1 VAGEIRT
8 VGVVGLGI
16 MGAGI
21 VEVFARTGLD
31 VVALEIDEAALER
44 GREALRRSTERAVSR
59 GRLTEAEAAALLGRI
74 AFDTDY
80 AALGTADL
88 VVEAAPERIGIKRQ
102 VFAELDS
109 VCRADTILATNTSSL
124 SVTEIATGTKRPER
138 VLGLHFFNPAPVMKL
153 VEVIHTAATGPAVV
167 ATVQELAERLGKV
180 PVTVADR
187 AGFVANYLLL
197 GYLNHAA
204 TLFGDGAAGRE
215 ELDAAMTGGAGL
227 PMGPLALMDLI
238 GLDTV
243 REILDVIHDSDVG
256 GDRHAVAPAVR
267 DLVTAGRLGRKTGRG
282 FYTYDRPGGG
292 KVVPDEHTPAAPVAE
307 RPELV
312 DALLVPY
319 LEDALAMLA
328 SGYADADGIDHA
340 MTLGCGYPV
349 GPVAEARCRGLA

>member
-21 VEVFARTGLD
+21 AEVFARHGLAVTALD
-31 VVALEIDEAALER
+31 VDDAALGR
-44 GREALRRSTERAVSR
+44 GRDALRGSTDRAVSR
-59 GRLTEAEAAALLGRI
+59 GRLTAADAAALLERI
-74 AFDTDY
+74 TFSTDY
-80 AALGTADL
+80 AAAAGADL
-88 VVEAAPERIGIKRQ
+88 VVEAAPERLGIKRQ
-102 VFAELDS
+102 VFAGLDR
-109 VCRADTILATNTSSL
+109 VCRPDAILATNTSSL
-124 SVTEIATGTKRPER
+124 PVTAIADGTGRPER
-138 VLGLHFFNPAPVMKL
+138 VLGMHFFNPAPVMRL
-153 VEVIHTAATGPAVV
+153 VEVIHTARTDPAAV
-167 ATVQELAERLGKV
+167 AAVQALADRLGKV

-204 TLFGDGAAGRE
+204 TRYSDGAAGRE
-215 ELDAAMTGGAGL
+215 ELDGAMVAGAGL

-243 REILDVIHDSDVG
+243 REILDVIHASDVG
-256 GDRHAVAPAVR
+256 GDRHATAPAIR
-267 DLVTAGRLGRKTGRG
+267 DLVDAGHLGRKTGRG
-282 FYTYDRPGGG
+282 FYTYARAGSGRVVDGRPAPAGADRT
-292 KVVPDEHTPAAPVAE
+292 D
-307 RPELV
+307 LV

-328 SGYADADGIDHA
+328 AGYADAEGIDHA

-349 GPVAEARCRGLA
+349 GPIALARSRGLA

>member
-31 VVALEIDEAALER
+31 VIALEIDEAALER
-44 GREALRRSTERAVSR
+44 GRDALRRSVARALSRERLS
-59 GRLTEAEAAALLGRI
+59 EAEAAALLGRVE
-74 AFDTDY
+74 FSTGY
-80 AALGTADL
+80 AALGPVDL
-88 VVEAAPERIGIKRQ
+88 VVEATPERIGIKRQ

-109 VCRADTILATNTSSL
+109 VCRDGTILATNTSSL
-124 SVTEIATGTKRPER
+124 SVTEIATGTKRPDR
-138 VLGLHFFNPAPVMKL
+138 VLGMHFFNPAPVMKL
-153 VEVIHTAATGPAVV
+153 VEVIRTAGTDPAAV
-167 ATVQELAERLGKV
+167 AAVQELAGRLGKV

-197 GYLNHAA
+197 GYLNEAA
-204 TLFGDGAAGRE
+204 ARYSDGTAGRE
-215 ELDAAMTGGAGL
+215 ELDAAMTAGAGL

-267 DLVTAGRLGRKTGRG
+267 ELVTAGHLGRKTGRG

-292 KVVPDEHTPAAPVAE
+292 KVVPDALTPAGPVAE

-328 SGYADADGIDHA
+328 AGYADAAGIDHA

-349 GPVAEARCRGLA
+349 GPIAEARRRGLA